1 MKTHLTNTKSN
12 RNKRDYVSELNFYS
26 RAFLKMK
33 EVRPKVSGREERKLG
48 RCQIKKKKKRWNT
61 PKCHQTMW
69 NYGIKTFYPKDCL
82 LLSTSIKIKLQITGH
97 IFLWQ
102 KHRVL
107 SHTVLGEA
115 KSTTHE
121 ATSYMDTRTPDNR
134 IPLQQLQ
141 TLRTLAIYQGKWK
154 EHWLKKIPFLVNGRS
169 LEILDSQLLDLIM
182 GTWHFPWQTL

>member
-1 MKTHLTNTKSN
+1 
-12 RNKRDYVSELNFYS
+12 
-26 RAFLKMK
+26 
-33 EVRPKVSGREERKLG
+33 
-48 RCQIKKKKKRWNT
+48 
-61 PKCHQTMW
+61 MW
-69 NYGIKTFYPKDCL
+69 NYGIKTFYPKDYP

-182 GTWHFPWQTL
+182 GT